1 MLKQIARKIIDNL
14 VNDPESTGLPYG
26 KSKVRFHFMRK
37 VQKNTKLNYKNNY
50 LKISRRDKL
59 EVWD

>member
-1 MLKQIARKIIDNL
+1 MLKQIARKIMDNS

-26 KSKVRFHFMRK
+26 KKVRFHFMRK
-37 VQKNTKLNYKNNY
+37 LQKYIKLNCKNNY
-50 LKISRRDKL
+50 LKISGRAKL